1 FRREAQ
7 AIATLRHPNIV
18 QIFDF
23 GKYANGYFM
32 VMEFIDGRDLAVL
45 LRQTKQEQTM
55 LPPEKIIGII
65 KEVAAALDHAHSHGV
80 IHRDVKPSNIMMT
93 QKGQA
98 ILTDFGLVMLSAS
111 TSQATLGS
119 TFGTPHYIAPEQ
131 AISSAA

>member
-1 FRREAQ
+1 DPDATDRFRREAQ

-55 LPPEKIIGII
+55 LPPEKII
-65 KEVAAALDHAHSHGV
+65 A
-80 IHRDVKPSNIMMT
+80 PSKKVPPPPT
-93 QKGQA
+93 TPPTPPSSGF
-98 ILTDFGLVMLSAS
+98 LTLANMPTA
-111 TSQATLGS
+111 TSW
-119 TFGTPHYIAPEQ
+119 
-131 AISSAA
+131 